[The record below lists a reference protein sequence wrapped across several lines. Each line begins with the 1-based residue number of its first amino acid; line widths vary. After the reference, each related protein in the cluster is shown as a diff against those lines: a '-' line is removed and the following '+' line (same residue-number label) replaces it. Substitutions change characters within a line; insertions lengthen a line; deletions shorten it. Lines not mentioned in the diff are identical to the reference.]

1 MAPRGGWGHRFH
13 GSPVVISPFFGFGFG
28 RYPYYPYYPY
38 YPPVAPVVPYYSEP
52 VQRYNTYNTYVVPDQ
67 TTTSKYEVQ
76 PVPPDTQS
84 TRITVVLKNGQ
95 KIDAPGYALVGPTL
109 WVLDSNNATPYSL
122 SDIDTAATREENL
135 KHGVDLTVPAH

>member
-1 MAPRGGWGHRFH
+1 M
-13 GSPVVISPFFGFGFG
+13 VISPFFGFGG
-28 RYPYYPYYPY
+28 YPYYPYYPY

-52 VQRYNTYNTYVVPDQ
+52 VPDQ
-67 TTTSKYEVQ
+67 TTTSTYEVQ
-76 PVPPDTQS
+76 PAPPDLQS

-135 KHGVDLTVPAH
+135 KHGVDVTVPAH